1 MCSKSPAEMI
11 DHVVK
16 SLENEHGHVFVRNL
30 CLTMSLD
37 AEGKLTG
44 KHTGSVLNFK
54 ITRYKEL

>member
-11 DHVVK
+11 RHVVK
-16 SLENEHGHVFVRNL
+16 SLEDQHGRVFVRTL

-37 AEGKLTG
+37 VEGKLTD
-44 KHTGSVLNFK
+44 KNTGSVLNFK